1 MRRTCRIGLLGLA
14 IALPSVHAQG
24 QVTLAV
30 SRDAPSSRSI
40 LDLPARLELSNT
52 PLVSALTRLS
62 ETSGVAMAFSA
73 SLLSSYNKH
82 VSCACRQLNVGEALG
97 RILGDAPLRYRVL
110 DGQIV
115 ITPALPPRVD
125 RAAAG
130 DRARSDSASL
140 HARAGI
146 VSGLITDSATHAPL
160 AEVTVQVEGTTLAT
174 GTAVDGRY
182 RIIGIP
188 AGTIALRVRRIG
200 YASAIRRITVTDG
213 QTVTVDF
220 ALIASAVQLGGVV
233 VTGTAGETERIQQPA
248 VVGTI
253 DAATVAR
260 EAPIAD
266 VTQLLQG
273 RIPGLVVS
281 PSSGTSG
288 TAARINLRGA
298 ASVSLS
304 NEPLVFIDG
313 VRVEARPRDLIVAYS
328 TEGVGGQTVSAL
340 NDLNPDDIERIE
352 VVKGPAAAT
361 LYGADASA
369 GVIQIITK
377 RGTPGVPRF
386 SQTLTT
392 EWNNID
398 PNFDPG
404 STYAA
409 CGGFTGQVPSCPG
422 SSAAD
427 SARIVSVDVF
437 RRDHILRNGQLGSF
451 QYGGRAGGDSYGL
464 YLAGGLSKEDGTLP
478 NTGVDRRSARANF
491 SWLPNAK
498 VRVEANFGV
507 LQNIDRI
514 PQSDDAIY
522 GYTAGAYL
530 GDPRTAGVPALGDG
544 WLLSNWGVAA
554 GSSIDNRIT
563 SVRTDPSV
571 QVAYT
576 PRPWF
581 NTRIIAGADY
591 DFVSARAFF
600 PLNSLGWYAATPE
613 TANGEIEETRDHFT
627 TYTVDYLGTIH
638 NAFGSGRY
646 TSDFSFGTQ
655 YIDQVDDRIRVTGQG
670 LTTNATDIVSAA
682 ANIAAAQFWSENKSF
697 GYLAQEQL
705 GIADR
710 LFLQVGAR
718 VDKNSAFGSKA
729 PSFFLPKAG
738 ISYVVSQE
746 GFWHGLAWAIPTL
759 RLRAAY
765 GTTGRA
771 PTPGASLTTYAAAP
785 FILNGALQPGVLPLN
800 PGNPNLK
807 AERGKEFEAGVD
819 ADFINHR
826 AGLELTYFNK
836 ATSDLLLRRQLSPS
850 LGFTQNPYVNLGK
863 VDNRGIEFALHG
875 TLIERAAFAWDATL
889 SGSTLRNRLISLGGL
904 APFTGGG
911 GRQRY
916 VPGSPLGA
924 YYTYRVVGVDPAG
937 KFAIV
942 SDTPQYVGS
951 PLPTFNG
958 NLLSNAT
965 LFRIFHLQAL
975 LESKSGFR
983 IFDITHNFGDRF
995 FSNTPGVVL
1004 PAGQGGFS
1012 TEERLRRLGP
1022 YQTQSGKAVLGTFGV
1037 VDDPYIHKGD
1047 FVRFRELSATVSL
1060 PNGLA
1065 RQLRSTQSSLT
1076 VGVRNAALW
1085 TSYPGDPEVLSSG
1098 PGAADSPQLKQF
1110 VNQDEFA
1117 LPQPRRWIARLNL
1130 QF

>member
-1 MRRTCRIGLLGLA
+1 MWTA
-14 IALPSVHAQG
+14 H
-24 QVTLAV
+24 
-30 SRDAPSSRSI
+30 
-40 LDLPARLELSNT
+40 
-52 PLVSALTRLS
+52 TR
-62 ETSGVAMAFSA
+62 V
-73 SLLSSYNKH
+73 
-82 VSCACRQLNVGEALG
+82 
-97 RILGDAPLRYRVL
+97 
-110 DGQIV
+110 
-115 ITPALPPRVD
+115 
-125 RAAAG
+125 
-130 DRARSDSASL
+130 
-140 HARAGI
+140 GI
-146 VSGLITDSATHAPL
+146 VSGVVTDSATHTPL
-160 AEVTVQVEGTTLAT
+160 SEVTVQVEGTTLAT
-174 GTAVDGRY
+174 GTSVDGRY
-182 RIIGIP
+182 RIVGIP
-188 AGTIALRVRRIG
+188 AGTVVLRVRRIG
-200 YASAIRRITVTDG
+200 YASVTRRITIIDG
-213 QTVTVDF
+213 QSITADF
-220 ALIASAVQLGGVV
+220 ALTASAVELGGVV

-253 DAATVAR
+253 DAASVVRA
-260 EAPIAD
+260 APISD

-281 PSSGTSG
+281 PSSGTAG

-304 NEPLVFIDG
+304 NQPLVFIDG
-313 VRVEARPRDLIVAYS
+313 VRVEARPRDLIVGYS
-328 TEGVGGQTVSAL
+328 SEGVGGQTVSAL

-377 RGTPGVPRF
+377 RGTPGVARF
-386 SQTLTT
+386 SQSLTT
-392 EWNNID
+392 EWNSVD

-409 CGGFTGQVPSCPG
+409 CGAFTGQVPNCPG

-437 RRDHILRNGQLGSF
+437 RRDHILRNGQLGSL

-464 YLAGGLSKEDGTLP
+464 YLAGGVSKENGTLP

-507 LQNIDRI
+507 LQNVDRI

-530 GDPRTAGVPALGDG
+530 GDPRTAGVPSLGNG
-544 WLLSNWGVAA
+544 WLLPNWGVAA
-554 GSSIDNRIT
+554 GSSIDNQVS

-600 PLNSLGWYAATPE
+600 PLNSLDWYSATPE
-613 TANGEIEETRDHFT
+613 TANGEIEETRDHIT
-627 TYTVDYLGTIH
+627 TYTVDYLGTLH
-638 NAFGSGRY
+638 GVFGSGRY

-655 YIDQVDDRIRVTGQG
+655 YIDQTDDRIRATGQG

-682 ANIAAAQFWSENKSF
+682 ANIAASQFWSENKSF

-718 VDKNSAFGSKA
+718 VDKNSSFGANA

-746 GFWHGLAWAIPTL
+746 GFWRGLESIVPTL

-785 FILNGALQPGVLPLN
+785 YIVSGGLQPGVLPLN

-836 ATSDLLLRRQLSPS
+836 TTSDLLLRRQLPPS

-863 VDNRGIEFALHG
+863 VDNRGIEFALRG
-875 TLIERAAFAWDATL
+875 TFVERPAFTWDATI

-904 APFTGGG
+904 APFSGGSG
-911 GRQRY
+911 LQRY
-916 VPGSPLGA
+916 VPGRPLGA
-924 YYTYRVVGVDPAG
+924 YYTYRLLRVDTVG
-937 KFAIV
+937 KFAVV
-942 SDTPQYVGS
+942 SDTPQYVGNS
-951 PLPTFNG
+951 LPTFTG
-958 NLLSNAT
+958 NLRSTASI
-965 LFRIFHLQAL
+965 FRILQLQAL
-975 LESKSGFR
+975 FESKRGFR
-983 IFDITHNFGDRF
+983 LFDITHDFGDRF
-995 FSNTPGVVL
+995 FSNTAGVVL
-1004 PAGQGGFS
+1004 PPGQGGYS
-1012 TEERLRRLGP
+1012 TAERLRRLGP
-1022 YQTQSGKAVLGTFGV
+1022 YQTQSGKPVLGTFGV
-1037 VDDPYIHKGD
+1037 MDDPYLPKGD
-1047 FVRFRELSATVSL
+1047 FVRFRELSATLTL

-1065 RQLRSTQSSLT
+1065 RRLGSSQSSLT
-1076 VGVRNAALW
+1076 VGVRNLSLW
-1085 TSYPGDPEVLSSG
+1085 TDYPGDPEVLSSG
-1098 PGAADSPQLKQF
+1098 PGGADSPQLREF
-1110 VNQDEFA
+1110 VNQDEFS
-1117 LPQPRRWIARLNL
+1117 LPQPRRWIMRLNF